1 MGKET
6 ANAPEASQR
15 LTAADL
21 IEVSPLVE
29 GRQVP
34 SESSELFTT
43 HNPASGQSLTQIAV
57 GCVADVDKAVAAAR
71 QTYSSG
77 VWRHTPPSAKKKTLL
92 RWADLIERHAIRLD
106 ALDALE
112 MGKPVGV
119 RAFSAGMAAEL
130 VRFNAEMA
138 DKIQGETFTSDSSST
153 VIQKRVPRGVVAAIV
168 PWNFPTFNVVLKV
181 APALAAGN
189 SVILKPSELA
199 SQAALVLAG
208 LALEAGLPP
217 GVLNVVPGCGNIVGR
232 MLAEHMDVDMVTFT
246 GSSAVGKLIVQ
257 YAGHSNMKVVSAEC
271 GGKSPHVVFDDGLD
285 LDLVASHIAQAIVLN
300 QGQVCSVGSRL
311 LVERSVERPL
321 LERIIPH
328 LARVVAG
335 DPQLPTTLYGPLASR
350 GQMERVLSHISA
362 GTAEGAEL
370 VLGGSRILEESGGY
384 FVQPTVYT
392 KVPERSR
399 LAQEEIF
406 GPVLAVSGFQD
417 TEDAIRL
424 ANSTCYGLSAYVWT
438 SRAETGFRVAN
449 EVHAGYTLVNAIAPR
464 GEGPGMAISGE
475 PYGLSGMGVEGGK
488 AGVESYM
495 RRHTVWFNHG

>member
-1 MGKET
+1 MSKET
-6 ANAPEASQR
+6 ANAPAASRR
-15 LTAADL
+15 LTSADL
-21 IEVSPLVE
+21 VEVSPLVE
-29 GRQVP
+29 GRPVP
-34 SESSELFTT
+34 SESVELLTT
-43 HNPASGQSLTQIAV
+43 HNPASGEPLSRFAA
-57 GCVADVDKAVAAAR
+57 GCAADVDKAVTAAR
-71 QTYSSG
+71 RTYANG
-77 VWRHTPPSAKKKTLL
+77 AWRHTPPSAKKKTLS
-92 RWADLIERHAIRLD
+92 RWADLIERHAARLD

-112 MGKPVGV
+112 MGKPVVV
-119 RAFSAGMAAEL
+119 RAFSASMAAEL
-130 VRFNAEMA
+130 VRFNAEVA
-138 DKIQGETFTSDSSST
+138 DKIQGETFASDSSST
-153 VIQKRVPRGVVAAIV
+153 VIQRRVPRGVVAAIV

-189 SVILKPSELA
+189 SVVLKPSELA

-217 GVLNVVPGCGNIVGR
+217 GVLNVVPGRGNIVGR
-232 MLAEHMDVDMVTFT
+232 TLAEHMDVDMVTFT

-257 YAGHSNMKVVSAEC
+257 YAGQSNMKVVSAEC

-285 LDLVASHIAQAIVLN
+285 LDAVAGHIAHAIVLN

-311 LVERSVERPL
+311 LVERGVERPL

-328 LARVVAG
+328 LAKVVAG
-335 DPQLPTTLYGPLASR
+335 DPQLPTTTYGPVASQ
-350 GQMERVLSHISA
+350 GQMERVLSHVSA
-362 GTAEGAEL
+362 ARAEGAEL
-370 VLGGSRILEESGGY
+370 AHGGSRILEDSGGY

-392 KVPERSR
+392 KVSERSR

-406 GPVLAVSGFQD
+406 GPVLAVMGFRD
-417 TEDAIRL
+417 TDDAIRL
-424 ANSTCYGLSAYVWT
+424 ANGTCYGLSAYVWT
-438 SRAETGFRVAN
+438 SRAQTAFRVAN
-449 EVHAGYTLVNAIAPR
+449 AVNAGYTLVNAIAPR

>member
-1 MGKET
+1 MGKDT

-15 LTAADL
+15 LTSADM
-21 IEVSPLVE
+21 IEVGPLVE
-29 GRQVP
+29 GRQIP
-34 SESSELFTT
+34 SEGTELFTT
-43 HNPASGQSLTQIAV
+43 YNPASGEPLSRFGV
-57 GCVADVDKAVAAAR
+57 GCAADVDKAVTAAR
-71 QTYSSG
+71 RTFSSG

-92 RWADLIERHAIRLD
+92 RWADLIERHAVRLN

-112 MGKPVGV
+112 MGKPVAV
-119 RAFSAGMAAEL
+119 HAFNAILAAEF
-130 VRFNAEMA
+130 VRFNGEVA
-138 DKIQGETFTSDSSST
+138 DKVQGETFTSDSSST
-153 VIQKRVPRGVVAAIV
+153 VIQRRIPRGVVAAIV
-168 PWNFPTFNVVLKV
+168 PWNFPTFNVVLKA

-189 SVILKPSELA
+189 SVIVKPSELA
-199 SQAALVLAG
+199 SQAALILAN
-208 LALEAGLPP
+208 LAFEAGVPP
-217 GVLNVVPGCGNIVGR
+217 GVLNVVPGCGNVVGR
-232 MLAEHMDVDMVTFT
+232 LLAEHIDVDMVTFT

-257 YAGHSNMKVVSAEC
+257 YAGKSNMKVVSAEC

-285 LDLVASHIAQAIVLN
+285 LDVVASHIAHGIVLN

-311 LVERSVERPL
+311 LVERSAERPL
-321 LERIIPH
+321 VERIITH
-328 LARVVAG
+328 LAGVVAG
-335 DPQLPTTLYGPLASR
+335 DPQLPTTTYGPLASQ
-350 GQMERVLSHISA
+350 GQMERVLSYISA
-362 GTAEGAEL
+362 GRAEAAEL
-370 VLGGSRILEESGGY
+370 VHGGLRILEDSGGY

-406 GPVLAVSGFQD
+406 GPVLSVLGFQD
-417 TEDAIRL
+417 TDDAIRL

-438 SRAETGFRVAN
+438 SRAQTGFHVAN
-449 EVHAGYTLVNAIAPR
+449 EVHAGYTLVNAIPPR